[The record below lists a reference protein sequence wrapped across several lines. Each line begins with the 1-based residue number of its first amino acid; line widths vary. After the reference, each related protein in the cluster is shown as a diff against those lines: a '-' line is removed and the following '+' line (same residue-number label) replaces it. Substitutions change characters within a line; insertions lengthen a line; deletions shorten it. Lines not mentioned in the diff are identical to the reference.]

1 MADAWRVRPDWL
13 LSSAA
18 GTSCGPVERFK
29 GVRAHSRQG
38 QVHRRGFHQMR
49 HTFASGTHQRR
60 FFPEGIAF
68 DGNRFNR
75 TGATAPLFDDLA
87 PSESADEKLVS
98 RIFASWNHLDG
109 WLRQVEGLRRVA

>member
-49 HTFASGTHQRR
+49 HTFASVLINAGSSLRESRSMGIGSIEPAQRR
-60 FFPEGIAF
+60 HFSTTWP
-68 DGNRFNR
+68 RLR
-75 TGATAPLFDDLA
+75 VLM
-87 PSESADEKLVS
+87 K
-98 RIFASWNHLDG
+98 SW
-109 WLRQVEGLRRVA
+109 